1 MDQFQLLKAN
11 PLLLFFAYAGKVGDA
26 RVSPLQLVPNYM
38 YKQIKYHFISLHIYI
53 YMSKYK
59 LNLMFILVKFELENK
74 L

>member
-53 YMSKYK
+53 Y
-59 LNLMFILVKFELENK
+59 E
-74 L
+74 